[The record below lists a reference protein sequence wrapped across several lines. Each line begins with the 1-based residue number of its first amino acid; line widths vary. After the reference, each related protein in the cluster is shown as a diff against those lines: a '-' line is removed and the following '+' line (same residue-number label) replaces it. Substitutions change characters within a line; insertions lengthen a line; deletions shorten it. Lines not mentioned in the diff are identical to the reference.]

1 MLLLTHLRSWERP
14 AELLSL
20 ALLGCTEA
28 HLFGKFPRREAIQMI
43 AVLIVLTLAAA
54 AISIWFYDSSDDG
67 RNYHADAILGL
78 LHGVNPI
85 YGQFSGA
92 EPMWSNHYPKAT
104 WYFAAVVIHLFDN
117 YQLGKIYNFLLIFA
131 AMAFAVGFFR
141 REGLGARSPWCL
153 ASSRPSARSRSRR

>member
-1 MLLLTHLRSWERP
+1 LVLR
-14 AELLSL
+14 LQ
-20 ALLGCTEA
+20 
-28 HLFGKFPRREAIQMI
+28 RRR
-43 AVLIVLTLAAA
+43 T
-54 AISIWFYDSSDDG
+54 
-67 RNYHADAILGL
+67 NYHADAILGL

-104 WYFAAVVIHLFDN
+104 WYFA
-117 YQLGKIYNFLLIFA
+117 GKIYNFLLIFA